1 MLTSMLTSTRRGFHA
16 PLPKH
21 ATLVAVF
28 GLLAASAHTM
38 HGSTFTLATAGCAK
52 KHCTQ
57 AEDDAVNLSTPAP
70 GVDRWTL
77 KPVHGEFG
85 T

>member
-1 MLTSMLTSTRRGFHA
+1 
-16 PLPKH
+16 
-21 ATLVAVF
+21 
-28 GLLAASAHTM
+28 M